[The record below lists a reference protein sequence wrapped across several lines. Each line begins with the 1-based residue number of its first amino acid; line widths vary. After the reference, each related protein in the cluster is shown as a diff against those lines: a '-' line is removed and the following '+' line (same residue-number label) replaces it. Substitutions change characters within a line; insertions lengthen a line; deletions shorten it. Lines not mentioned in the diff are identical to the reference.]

1 MAIITMHRF
10 VYSYVPIDLT
20 FCFKL
25 GRIVVAFMCVFFTSN
40 SVYTCISLCGLD
52 ETYGE
57 ECLFCEGGICVVSGT
72 WSTCSICKSGYYL
85 WE

>member
-1 MAIITMHRF
+1 MQSCI
-10 VYSYVPIDLT
+10 PIDLT

-25 GRIVVAFMCVFFTSN
+25 GRIVVAFMCAFFTSN

-57 ECLFCEGGICVVSGT
+57 ECLFCEGWYMCCIRDLECMF
-72 WSTCSICKSGYYL
+72 YL
-85 WE
+85 